1 MGREECV
8 RVISAGP
15 RLAISEAEPL
25 ARVTIERILDRGED
39 ADRASYNR
47 QTKVGGLRLAIA
59 QRK

>member
-8 RVISAGP
+8 RVTSAGP

-25 ARVTIERILDRGED
+25 ARVTIKQILARGED
-39 ADRASYNR
+39 ADKASYDR
-47 QTKVGGLRLAIA
+47 QTGVGGLRLAIA